1 MYSLYY
7 GVFIEHAGNI
17 LKFVIIMKVQLMLTS
32 WDDACYRANF
42 LFVIEFLTL
51 QITIVKEN
59 IIQTAYRLYA
69 QYGRLMCGHTASH
82 CESQPQSL

>member
-1 MYSLYY
+1 MFDKLFGTGIKLDIFLASMYSLYY

-42 LFVIEFLTL
+42 LFVVEFLTL
-51 QITIVKEN
+51 QITIAKEKM
-59 IIQTAYRLYA
+59 IQTAY
-69 QYGRLMCGHTASH
+69 
-82 CESQPQSL
+82 